1 MSYCTMEEAGNLLND
16 TLVAKKKNKCIS
28 SKWTICSLSAE
39 SSVLFYIFF
48 PIPWMIIGLS
58 FPGSAINA
66 DRETSAC
73 AHTVPSTYKDLQC
86 LSAILMSVPN
96 LSLRRAQ
103 LLLPPESLPWPLSS
117 GAKCSQRVL
126 RTPLSTWHISLEW
139 FDSHPTNHTSLYTGF
154 LAFTLSA
161 GASPL
166 LPLNDC

>member
-1 MSYCTMEEAGNLLND
+1 M
-16 TLVAKKKNKCIS
+16 
-28 SKWTICSLSAE
+28 
-39 SSVLFYIFF
+39 FF

-66 DRETSAC
+66 NRETSAC
-73 AHTVPSTYKDLQC
+73 AHTVPSTYKNLQRP
-86 LSAILMSVPN
+86 SAILMSVPN

-117 GAKCSQRVL
+117 RAKCSQRVL

-166 LPLNDC
+166 LPLNDCWKECCDLECHKVSPAQQYSYPPGIFSIESNRGCVQFLMK